1 MITIGEN
8 LELSDKNT
16 QLVKRILSA
25 VGYDWGHWTRTVMY
39 RECLALIE
47 SMEPGQLDALEI
59 SAGDKF
65 QQIAYKSFTEM
76 NYPEYD
82 ICKDR
87 LDADFDLIIADQ
99 VWEHLLW
106 PYRATRNVYD
116 MLRPGGRFLI
126 TTPFLIRR
134 HDIPYDCSRWTE
146 LGMKHFLAECG
157 FPIEQ
162 IRTWSWG
169 NRDCVKANFSNW
181 ARRGWFGSLRNDPNF
196 PVTVWALA
204 IKPE

>member
-1 MITIGEN
+1 MQ
-8 LELSDKNT
+8 LDAKQT
-16 QLVKRILSA
+16 QAIKHLLKA

-39 RECLALIE
+39 RDCAELIRTLGPE
-47 SMEPGQLDALEI
+47 RLDAMEI

-65 QQIAYKSFTEM
+65 QQFPFRSFTEM

-87 LDADFDLIIADQ
+87 LDGEFDLIIADQ

-106 PYRATRNVYD
+106 PYRATRNVHA
-116 MLRPGGRFLI
+116 MLRPGGHFLV

-134 HDIPYDCSRWTE
+134 HEIPYDCTRWTE
-146 LGMKHFLAECG
+146 MGMKHFLAECG
-157 FPIEQ
+157 FDIER

-169 NRDCVKANFSNW
+169 NRACIKANFRRW
-181 ARRGWFGSLRNDPNF
+181 ARRGWFGSLRNEPDF

-204 IKPE
+204 QK